1 MFDILMTPTNEGENA
16 TRNQNPLLTQYQANL
31 LNVGILLSLS
41 VDNPDDKV
49 VLSCFNDVQQE
60 VYEKQYGITIDSDFA
75 AIPKEGFPLLRDFYN
90 ATVKKFE
97 EEKTPE
103 TKSAFNK
110 LMVLLKEHAVG
121 VSAQIFNFHSN
132 VD

>member
-1 MFDILMTPTNEGENA
+1 MFDILITPKNEGENA
-16 TRNQNPLLTQYQANL
+16 TANQNPLLTQYQANL

-41 VDNPDDKV
+41 VDNPNDKV

-60 VYEKQYGITIDSDFA
+60 VYEKQYGITPESDFVN
-75 AIPKEGFPLLRDFYN
+75 IPKDGFPLLKDFYN
-90 ATVKKFE
+90 ETIRRFE

-121 VSAQIFNFHSN
+121 VSSQIFNFHSN